1 MAKNDMRIDVD
12 FVDHPKTKRLIRMT
26 GYEGFYC
33 LMKLFSIAAKIY
45 KTGDLKNCDS
55 FDIEDLT
62 GWTGEAGKLVEALTD
77 KKISFLEKKG
87 SLYSIHDWDVNQPWI
102 YHAEERSEQ
111 AKKAINAR
119 WDKEKQEDTEE
130 ETSNTDSYTDKIRS
144 VYETNTECNTPSPS
158 PSPIPSPYPFPS
170 PSPIPEYSCVEPSS
184 KLDAEEP
191 EMSNEPGII
200 SIITN
205 AKYEYPITQADIDLF
220 EESYPGVNV
229 IAELKR
235 FKAWSYAN
243 PKKRKTKAGMMR
255 AINSW
260 LSREQD
266 KAGSPSNSRYQDNKP
281 RIADSALHPSASR
294 GPLPTDG
301 KPIVTDF
308 TL

>member
-33 LMKLFSIAAKIY
+33 LMKLFSIASKIY
-45 KTGDLKNCDS
+45 KRGELKNCDA

-77 KKISFLEKKG
+77 KKIAFLEKKG
-87 SLYSIHDWDVNQPWI
+87 NQYTIHDWDVNQPWI
-102 YHAEERSEQ
+102 YHAEERSEIARQ
-111 AKKAINAR
+111 NAMCRDYKKVTANEEYCESNA
-119 WDKEKQEDTEE
+119 DSMPIACEQH
-130 ETSNTDSYTDKIRS
+130 TSSNA
-144 VYETNTECNTPSPS
+144 PSPS
-158 PSPIPSPYPFPS
+158 PSPSPTPSPYPFPS

-184 KLDAEEP
+184 KLDAKEP

-205 AKYEYPITQADIDLF
+205 AKDEYPITQADIDLF

-229 IAELKR
+229 LAELKR

-266 KAGSPSNSRYQDNKP
+266 KAGSPTRYHDNKP